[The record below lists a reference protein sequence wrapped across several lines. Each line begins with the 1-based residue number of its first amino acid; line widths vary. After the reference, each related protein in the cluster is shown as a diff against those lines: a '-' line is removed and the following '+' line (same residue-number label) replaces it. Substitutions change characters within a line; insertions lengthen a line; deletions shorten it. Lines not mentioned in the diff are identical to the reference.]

1 MQLPRDMQ
9 HSWNKMYKKY
19 SADTVIYV
27 FAKRHVE
34 QYYLILSYH
43 IHPIQT

>member
-9 HSWNKMYKKY
+9 HSWNKMYRKY
-19 SADTVIYV
+19 SADTVICI
-27 FAKRHVE
+27 FAKRWLE
-34 QYYLILSYH
+34 QYYLNYH